1 MGCSSLHQVLLLI
14 MNIHMGPRQSPFL
27 LPLLTLLLTSCVTLR
42 SQTTPSMNSL
52 EAAGGLLGIDLLVFG
67 ME

>member
-1 MGCSSLHQVLLLI
+1 
-14 MNIHMGPRQSPFL
+14 MNIHMDPRQSPFL
-27 LPLLTLLLTSCVTLR
+27 LPLLTLLLASCVTSS
-42 SQTTPSMNSL
+42 SQTTPSMNAL

>member
-1 MGCSSLHQVLLLI
+1 